1 MCRWWSGLALDLF
14 DELAREMWNL
24 KRGSLAPLT
33 SVSETKDKVLVEIDL
48 PLVEKNDIRL
58 KLVEEGLEVEAS
70 LMRCVRFERWGT
82 VQRSCE
88 FRSFYTIVPLPS
100 LVVVEGARATFKRGI
115 LKVELKKQKEVE
127 RSITI
132 E

>member
-14 DELAREMWNL
+14 DELTREMWNL

-33 SVSETKDKVLVEIDL
+33 SVSETKDKVLVEVDL
-48 PLVEKNDIRL
+48 PLVKKNDIRL

-70 LMRCVRFERWGT
+70 LTRCMRFERWGT

-88 FRSFYTIVPLPS
+88 FKSFYTIIPLPS
-100 LVVVEGARATFKRGI
+100 PVVTEGVRATFKRGI
-115 LKVELKKQKEVE
+115 LKVELKKRKD
-127 RSITI
+127 I
-132 E
+132 EHRILIE